1 MFEILIISAILA
13 YATLGIGHALSKMG
27 SHSCSSSSNYDD
39 DHEETIP
46 LLSPHNSVSEITEK
60 DGRFYI
66 TIENSITGER
76 RTINNRF
83 KKYLCWDA
91 HDVAF
96 EFAVNEREKYHTC

>member
-39 DHEETIP
+39 DHEEPIP

-83 KKYLCWDA
+83 KKFDI
-91 HDVAF
+91 
-96 EFAVNEREKYHTC
+96 